1 MSRRKAIRPPRPPPQ
16 SILLTRAQRATL
28 RRSPRFAP
36 TCWKA
41 RARPLTVADLFAQET
56 TSDSAVTYFVEGAVT
71 GAPTAVGE
79 GGEYPKL
86 EFGDPTPK
94 TDALKKIGCIYKD
107 TDELLADA
115 ERLAQ
120 SIDNR
125 AEYLLDI
132 TVEDQLLTGNGTGN
146 NIEGLL
152 NRAAFRPQP
161 APA

>member
-1 MSRRKAIRPPRPPPQ
+1 MSSAIR
-16 SILLTRAQRATL
+16 A
-28 RRSPRFAP
+28 
-36 TCWKA
+36 
-41 RARPLTVADLFAQET
+41 
-56 TSDSAVTYFVEGAVT
+56 
-71 GAPTAVGE
+71 
-79 GGEYPKL
+79 
-86 EFGDPTPK
+86 PK

-152 NRAAFRPQP
+152 NRSRPSDRNLRRHERRHQGH
-161 APA
+161 